1 MEVCNKEKSIKA
13 FEDLLK
19 FGAKNLKHGWL
30 KTVFVQGDTTTNKIL
45 KHFLWSIV
53 LTFDQQVS
61 IGMRGKLVYAWG
73 TTLETLRNWRNRM
86 KVATNSLTTI
96 AKHKI
101 DFRGHKNNP
110 LLMYT
115 AAREMQKLQ
124 ERIAAL
130 GTKGKQLED
139 KMGLEMALQLNK
151 DKVAIQEQ
159 CICALQGR
167 QMSLEEDNKQLSN
180 SLKLWKSCFFK
191 LVEENENLKML
202 ASKTRVENTAEV

>member
-1 MEVCNKEKSIKA
+1 
-13 FEDLLK
+13 
-19 FGAKNLKHGWL
+19 
-30 KTVFVQGDTTTNKIL
+30 
-45 KHFLWSIV
+45 
-53 LTFDQQVS
+53 
-61 IGMRGKLVYAWG
+61 
-73 TTLETLRNWRNRM
+73 M